1 MGVPYVTE
9 AKQVKKKKPQRKWL
23 MPQEVEVWYVL
34 PAIRRE
40 LSKFMKFK
48 RGQAQKSIARMLGV
62 TEPAVTQYMLS
73 KTDKPKRSRG
83 DHVDIPEDFESEIS
97 RSADAMIDAWT
108 GGGPT
113 DRAFETTTR
122 EINRLIEVLRDAGIL
137 CDIHREHCQGVHQ
150 DCDACEKGA

>member
-1 MGVPYVTE
+1 MTE
-9 AKQVKKKKPQRKWL
+9 ARQVKKKKPQRKWL

-48 RGQAQKSIARMLGV
+48 RGLAQKSIARMLGV

-73 KTDKPKRSRG
+73 KKDKPKRSRG
-83 DHVDIPEDFESEIS
+83 DQVDIPEEFEPEIEA
-97 RSADAMIDAWT
+97 SADAIIDAWT
-108 GGGPT
+108 SGGPT

-122 EINRLIEVLRDAGIL
+122 EINRLIGVMRNAGLL
-137 CDIHREHCQGVHQ
+137 CEIHREHCQGVHQ

>member
-1 MGVPYVTE
+1 MTE
-9 AKQVKKKKPQRKWL
+9 VKQVKKKKPQRRWL

-40 LSKFMKFK
+40 LSTFMKFK
-48 RGQAQKSIARMLGV
+48 RGQAQKTIARMLGV

-73 KTDKPKRSRG
+73 KKDKPKRSRG
-83 DHVDIPEDFESEIS
+83 DQVDIPEDLEAEIEV
-97 RSADAMIDAWT
+97 SADAIIDAWT
-108 GGGPT
+108 GGGAT

-122 EINRLIEVLRDAGIL
+122 EINRLIEVMRNAGVL

-150 DCDACEKGA
+150 DCDACEKGV